1 MAFTDQGVAMLSS
14 VLRSKRAVQVNIE
27 VTRAFVRLRRML
39 SAHKDLE
46 RKLISL
52 EKKYDEQFKIVF
64 DAIKALMKSPE
75 QPKKRIGFEVKEP
88 KARYGKKGKNKQ

>member
-1 MAFTDQGVAMLSS
+1 
-14 VLRSKRAVQVNIE
+14 
-27 VTRAFVRLRRML
+27 ML

-52 EKKYDEQFKIVF
+52 EKKYDEQFKVVF

-75 QPKKRIGFEVKEP
+75 QPKKE
-88 KARYGKKGKNKQ
+88 NWL